1 MPIEPITDIY
11 SQLRRDE
18 GVRPF
23 PYTDTA
29 GKLTIG
35 VGRNLTDDGLS
46 NDEIEYLLDA
56 DVDKAGRNLRTRLPW
71 LTNLDVVRQGVLLNM
86 CFNLGFSKL
95 EEFSKFLAACAQ
107 GDWATAAEEMK
118 NSAWAR
124 EVGDRAVRLEEQM
137 RTGVWV

>member
-18 GVRPF
+18 GMRPF

-35 VGRNLTDDGLS
+35 VGRNLTDDGLLQNEIDFLLG
-46 NDEIEYLLDA
+46 NDVANVTEELLD
-56 DVDKAGRNLRTRLPW
+56 RLPW
-71 LTNLDVVRQGVLLNM
+71 FKSLDDARQGVLLNM
-86 CFNLGFSKL
+86 CFNLGFPKL
-95 EEFSKFLAACAQ
+95 EEFAKFLAACAQ
-107 GDWATAAEEMK
+107 GDWSTAADEMK